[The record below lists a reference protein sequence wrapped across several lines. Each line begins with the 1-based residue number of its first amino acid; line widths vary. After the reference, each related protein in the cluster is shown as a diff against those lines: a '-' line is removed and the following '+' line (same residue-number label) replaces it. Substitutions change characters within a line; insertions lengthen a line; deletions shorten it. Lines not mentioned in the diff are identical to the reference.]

1 MTISLAG
8 ALEKGANK
16 IEIERTG
23 GSTAMNAS
31 VVSSY
36 YIPWADSEATKQE
49 NLRTGEKRVLRQK
62 SLTIATIFRWMMWS
76 IAACRP
82 SGSDSAATE

>member
-1 MTISLAG
+1 VTISLAD

-36 YIPWADSEATKQE
+36 YIPWADSEATIQA
-49 NLRTGEKRVLRQK
+49 RK
-62 SLTIATIFRWMMWS
+62 S
-76 IAACRP
+76 
-82 SGSDSAATE
+82 